1 MDLRRPDSGFYT
13 PDPIIHLR
21 QTGTASAHTAEG
33 QKPEADSVLGE
44 MKGAEQMRNA
54 RNRALS
60 LLCAGAI
67 LVSAIPVRASAA
79 VSDAVEGTLIQGVE
93 GSIRIYL
100 GDASIDG
107 TKTVRLSGYMEPIPD
122 AYVEDGLVL
131 RLDGLEG
138 ADAEAGTW
146 TNLAGSRDPVYENND
161 IVYINRPEVD
171 KVTGEGTNYFEGN
184 GLVLDNSKV
193 YLPACVAEAVNG
205 DAYTV
210 EYFVDSEGYSGNER
224 AYSPLLT
231 VDETADS
238 WSIFTR
244 TPGSTMELKQGAN
257 ARLKVSFE
265 SALGAPSA
273 VVFDKASGTATW
285 YLDGTAKGQVNAANP
300 AAAEQVI
307 LGGRLADNSGKPGP
321 AYQTEAKY
329 YSVRVYNRALSTEE
343 LRTNALRDHSRFLGE
358 SGLPDLKVKGGAL
371 DESGTTQVSLD
382 FTDGVALL
390 PVQSGTLGTLSLK
403 LSVDSTDIPVELE
416 TVTPVEAVKDLAA
429 EAMEITVASSA
440 TEWDV
445 RAAVEDELKSV
456 LAGSYFLTQG
466 GAIVVS
472 GTESGGFTAKL
483 FLKDDKATVTLQV
496 TVHRSASTD
505 FDALKPYFIRVMQ
518 GTFRFDSAEAVTA
531 DAIVQ
536 QVSALL
542 EDEAV
547 TPSARWEEEEGC
559 WMLTLDQGEKS
570 ASLPLYI
577 NSEVSYDF
585 DDADLLNYCTLRMA
599 GDDYARISG
608 GALEVSGTVGNT
620 YENVVFP
627 VWNFGRDFC
636 IEAEVQLKSA
646 VNDSRWMAVSYGLN
660 PSGDDYQ
667 YTFWQMAVRQNATAS
682 NGVECANMANGWNVT
697 HTASYGE
704 AISPD
709 KTYKLTILYKDG
721 VVYEY
726 INEEFMIKS
735 ERIPAAG
742 ADGKI
747 AFTYDRLNAEV
758 KSLRVTSDL
767 PDLPTEKP
775 LAENGYDTDVYEPV
789 TDLVMAPTVVAENS
803 GESAAAVA
811 AGERR
816 PATLVREVAE
826 ELTVEDNG
834 EHIALSE
841 YMTRLEKKALAGFR
855 IEDGETAAAF
865 AQYASENSLVDV
877 TVFSTASEVLKTACA
892 GVPGIRGVLDFT
904 GDMPEKTI
912 DVVFDTNRS
921 GARIALIPAFAATRE
936 TVRYIQA
943 RAVTVWVQASEDEMD
958 AAILAGADGIVT
970 DDWTAVLGAIEAYS
984 SGEQVLTR
992 PTVIVAH
999 RGFHETAPENS
1010 ERAARLA
1017 VEAGADAIECDVYL
1031 SSDGYVM
1038 INHDD
1043 TTGRLMNKDLNVSSS
1058 TKAELQA
1065 LTFTV
1070 GTAQEGDK
1078 MPTLEELF
1086 AAADAAD
1093 PDDDI
1098 IHVIEIKSSA
1108 PELIDPLIQV
1118 IKDCGMEDRVVFISF
1133 HDEQIKRIREK
1144 MHEISVG
1151 ELNSCTNSGNDLAT
1165 NIKGLSDRL
1174 APLNAFYNC
1183 NYGAQTEELV
1193 QAARHRGIYVHPWTV
1208 DDQSTFEQEFGD
1220 GYHGITSDR
1229 VDYATDYLSGLTV
1242 ESASVTVKTGEA
1254 NAAAVAANEVR
1265 RSGST
1270 PVQQVGFRQ
1279 LSGVKVRQDDQ
1290 GRFWAE
1296 QAGVAVIALSATDT
1310 LPASGETY
1318 TVYSDPIAVT
1328 FTKDSGSSDKDDDD
1342 DDTKP
1347 VQPDQPDTTP
1357 DTKPT
1362 QPDTTPDTASQETV
1376 RFSDVPET
1384 YWGYSAIQKLV
1395 ALQVVNG
1402 TGNGTFE
1409 PEKSVTRAEFVT
1421 MLSRLSGDAPGQ
1433 GSARF
1438 RDVAQDAWYASAV
1451 AWAVENGITTGTSE
1465 TTFAPDAPIS
1475 RQDIAVM
1482 LYRFLNAR
1490 GISLN
1495 KGGTAGQFLDVNEIS
1510 SYAAEAVEYVR
1521 RSGVVNG
1528 RPDGS
1533 FAPLD
1538 SASRAET
1545 CSMLAGIADAVRS

>member
-1 MDLRRPDSGFYT
+1 
-13 PDPIIHLR
+13 
-21 QTGTASAHTAEG
+21 
-33 QKPEADSVLGE
+33 
-44 MKGAEQMRNA
+44 MRNA

-79 VSDAVEGTLIQGVE
+79 VSAAVEGALIQGVE
-93 GSIRIYL
+93 GSIRIDL
-100 GDASIDG
+100 GDTSING

-343 LRTNALRDHSRFLGE
+343 LRANALRDHSRFLGE

-382 FTDGVALL
+382 FTAGVALL

-483 FLKDDKATVTLQV
+483 FLKDDEATVTLQV

-531 DAIVQ
+531 DAIAQ

-627 VWNFGRDFC
+627 VWNFGRDYC

-646 VNDSRWMAVSYGLN
+646 VNDSRWMAVSYGLK

-721 VVYEY
+721 VIYEY

-735 ERIPAAG
+735 EHVPAAG

-826 ELTVEDNG
+826 DLTVEDNG

-1144 MHEISVG
+1144 MPEISVG

-1174 APLNAFYNC
+1174 DPLNAFYNC

-1310 LPASGETY
+1310 LPTSGETY

-1357 DTKPT
+1357 DTKPS

-1421 MLSRLSGDAPGQ
+1421 MLSRLSGDAPGE

-1475 RQDIAVM
+1475 RQDMAVM